1 MKQRIITALMIM
13 ATLVLVF
20 FAREVTTYVFDAFIV
35 GLAILATFEMTKIAS
50 KSGLYNF
57 KYVALCYPVIA
68 YGIFIFSIKIQMK
81 WYMVLLFQL
90 AILIAL
96 VGFLALYGILFRKKT
111 ENEIETR
118 NLKLRVDNFSIYKA
132 VHTLFICVY
141 PSLLM
146 LCFVAINNI
155 ESLSYIFEVS
165 NEIMPKL
172 SLFMLILTLV
182 VPVFVDTFAYFTGSL
197 IGGKKLCP
205 NISPNKTISGT
216 VGGIVWGI
224 LGALIAYLIF
234 DAIPEYGIIFEELG
248 FVFWQFIVLGFVT
261 SVLSVLGDLF
271 ESYLKRK
278 AGVKDAGDILP
289 GHGGILDRM
298 DSHILCVP
306 AMFIFLIII
315 L

>member
-1 MKQRIITALMIM
+1 MKQRIITAAMII

-20 FAREVTTYVFDAFIV
+20 FAREVTTYVFDALIV
-35 GLAILATFEMTKIAS
+35 GLSVIATFEMTKLAS

-57 KYVALCYPVIA
+57 KYVALCYTVIA
-68 YGIFIFSIKIQMK
+68 YAVFIFSIKIEME

-90 AILIAL
+90 AILIVL
-96 VGFLALYGILFRKKT
+96 IGLLSLYGIIFRKKT

-118 NLKLRVDNFSIYKA
+118 NLKIKVDNFSIYKA
-132 VHTLFICVY
+132 VHTLFVCVY
-141 PSLLM
+141 PALLM

-155 ESLSYIFEVS
+155 GSLSYIFEVS
-165 NEIMPKL
+165 TEIMPKL
-172 SLFMLILTLV
+172 SLFMLILTLTI
-182 VPVFVDTFAYFTGSL
+182 PVFVDTFAFFTGIL

-205 NISPNKTISGT
+205 KISPNKTISGT

-234 DAIPEYGIIFEELG
+234 DAIPEYGVIFESLN
-248 FVFWQFIVLGFVT
+248 FAFWQFIILGFVA

-298 DSHILCVP
+298 DSHIFCAP